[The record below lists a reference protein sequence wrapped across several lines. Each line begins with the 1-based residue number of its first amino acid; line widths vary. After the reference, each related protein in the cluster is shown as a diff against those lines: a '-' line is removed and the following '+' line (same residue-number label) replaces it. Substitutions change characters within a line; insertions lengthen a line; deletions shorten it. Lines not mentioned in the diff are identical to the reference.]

1 MRWDSELGTVVLEA
15 TYCTVIVVFVLMF
28 LLSFGFFLY
37 QQVMVSIVT
46 NEIAENVARNYKL
59 RDREYDSEVTISDI
73 DDIGRY
79 RYLFNTKSFEKNHEE
94 QATKYAIKRLSATS
108 LAQTPQGDNGVTVKI
123 KTVTNDLG
131 RMHYEVT
138 VKQEYKFL
146 LGELL
151 EIFIGQDGTQVIES
165 TAYVESNDV
174 SHYIKTVKNW
184 KYATSLINK
193 NSKIAKTLDSIIS
206 IIKTWLDIFGFC

>member
-1 MRWDSELGTVVLEA
+1 
-15 TYCTVIVVFVLMF
+15 MF

-46 NEIAENVARNYKL
+46 NEIAQNLARNYKI
-59 RDREYDSEVTISDI
+59 RDREYDSNLTTSAI
-73 DDIGRY
+73 
-79 RYLFNTKSFEKNHEE
+79 EE
-94 QATKYAIKRLSATS
+94 QATKYAIKRLFGTS
-108 LAQTPQGDNGVTVKI
+108 LAQAPKVDSGVTVKI

-131 RMHYEVT
+131 HMHYEVT
-138 VKQEYKFL
+138 VKQGYKFL

-151 EIFIGQDGTQVIES
+151 EVFISQDGTQIIES

-184 KYATSLINK
+184 KHMTNLIK
-193 NSKIAKTLDSIIS
+193 ENSKIIGTIDTVIS
-206 IIKTWLDIFGFC
+206 IVETFVEIVN

>member
-1 MRWDSELGTVVLEA
+1 MRSDSERGTVVLEA
-15 TYCTVIVVFVLMF
+15 TYCTVIVIFVLMF

-46 NEIAENVARNYKL
+46 NEIAENISRNFKL
-59 RDREYDSEVTISDI
+59 RDREYDSDVTISDI
-73 DDIGRY
+73 EDVGRY
-79 RYLFNTKSFEKNHEE
+79 RYWLNTKSFEKNHEK
-94 QATKYAIKRLSATS
+94 QATKYAIKRLSGTS
-108 LAQTPQGDNGVTVKI
+108 LAQAPKGDSGVTVEI
-123 KTVTNDLG
+123 KTVTNDIG
-131 RMHYEVT
+131 RKHYEVT
-138 VKQEYKFL
+138 IKQEYKFL

-184 KYATSLINK
+184 KYMTNLIK
-193 NSKIAKTLDSIIS
+193 ENSKIIGTIDTVIS
-206 IIKTWLDIFGFC
+206 IVETFVEIVN